1 MPMRKINI
9 DELKPGMK
17 FNKSL
22 FDSNLNIVLP
32 AGKILDDLVLRN
44 LRARRIEYIET
55 AGELIEDFDLPKIQD
70 DKDKKIDLQ
79 QQQPSEKPKIVLDK
93 ETSKYIDFYKECIDT
108 LSVLYNKYR
117 NEQGADTDRF
127 QALATKI
134 VNTIMAEKRTEVFIN
149 LVNIAGKGDY
159 LAKHIVNAAI
169 LAVLLAQRL
178 GYSMVKL
185 FNLCLAAL
193 VYDIGML
200 KIPAYIT
207 EKEGSL
213 SSEEYNQIKTHPIYS
228 YQTVA
233 KELNLPI
240 ELARVGLEHHEKY
253 DGTGYPR
260 RIKGLEMSEMSK
272 IIAIIDNYEAL
283 TKDRVYRKG
292 KDSYDAMKMV
302 LGEGSKKLDP
312 ELLKVFLTMMSIYP
326 VGCYVQLNNNAIAKV
341 IAADPVS
348 PFRPTV
354 KVMRD
359 EFGDEVD
366 NGKVIRLSRE
376 KDTYIVKAIQ
386 SKDVSRE
393 PKSEAPGEQA

>member
-1 MPMRKINI
+1 MPMRKITI
-9 DELKPGMK
+9 DELKAGMK

-22 FDSNLNIVLP
+22 FDANLNIVLP

-44 LRARRIEYIET
+44 LRARHIDYIET
-55 AGELIEDFDLPKIQD
+55 AGELVEEFDLPKILD
-70 DKDKKIDLQ
+70 DNKKTPEYQ
-79 QQQPSEKPKIVLDK
+79 TEKPKIVLDK
-93 ETSKYIDFYKECIDT
+93 DTSRYIDFYKECIDGIS
-108 LSVLYNKYR
+108 LLYNKYR
-117 NEQGADTDRF
+117 NEQSVDTEKF

-185 FNLCLAAL
+185 FNLALAAL

-240 ELARVGLEHHEKY
+240 EIARVGLEHHEKY

-272 IIAIIDNYEAL
+272 IIAIIDTYEAL

-302 LGEGSKKLDP
+302 LGEGSKKLDA

-326 VGCYVQLNNNAIAKV
+326 VGCYVQLNNNSIAKV
-341 IAADPVS
+341 VSADPVS

-354 KVMRD
+354 KIMRD
-359 EFGDEVD
+359 EFGDEVE
-366 NGKVIRLSRE
+366 NGRIIRLSRE

-386 SKDVSRE
+386 SRDMSK
-393 PKSEAPGEQA
+393 EAKNETPDTGELR

>member
-70 DKDKKIDLQ
+70 DKDKKIDF
-79 QQQPSEKPKIVLDK
+79 QPAAEKPKIVLDK
-93 ETSKYIDFYKECIDT
+93 ETSRYIDFYKECIDT

-134 VNTIMAEKRTEVFIN
+134 VNTIMAEKRTEVFVN

-185 FNLCLAAL
+185 FNLALAAL

-240 ELARVGLEHHEKY
+240 EIARVGLEHHEKF

-326 VGCYVQLNNNAIAKV
+326 VGCYVQLNTNAIAKV

-354 KVMRD
+354 KIMRD

-366 NGKVIRLSRE
+366 GGKVIRLSRE

-386 SKDVSRE
+386 SKDVAKE
-393 PKSEAPGEQA
+393 PKSEPTGEQG

>member
-44 LRARRIEYIET
+44 LRARHIEYIET
-55 AGELIEDFDLPKIQD
+55 AGELIEDFDLPKIPEE
-70 DKDKKIDLQ
+70 KKIDLPQ
-79 QQQPSEKPKIVLDK
+79 TEKPKIVLDK

-108 LSVLYNKYR
+108 LSILYNKYR

-134 VNTIMAEKRTEVFIN
+134 VNTIMSEKRAEVFVN

-159 LAKHIVNAAI
+159 LAKHIINTAI

-185 FNLCLAAL
+185 FNLALAAL

-233 KELNLPI
+233 KELNLPTEI
-240 ELARVGLEHHEKY
+240 ARVGLEHHEKF

-354 KVMRD
+354 KIMRD
-359 EFGDEVD
+359 EFGDEVEG
-366 NGKVIRLSRE
+366 GKVIRLSRE

-386 SKDVSRE
+386 SKDISRE
-393 PKSEAPGEQA
+393 PKNENPGEQG

>member
-1 MPMRKINI
+1 MPMRKISI

-32 AGKILDDLVLRN
+32 SGKILDDMVLKN
-44 LRARRIEYIET
+44 LRARHIEHVET
-55 AGELIEDFDLPKIQD
+55 AGELIEDYDLPKVNEE
-70 DKDKKIDLQ
+70 KKLELQ
-79 QQQPSEKPKIVLDK
+79 QAVEKTRIVLDK
-93 ETSKYIDFYKECIDT
+93 ETSKYIDFYRDSVDT
-108 LSVLYNKYR
+108 LSVLFNKYR
-117 NEQGADTDRF
+117 NEQSVDTERF

-159 LAKHIVNAAI
+159 LVKHVVNAAI
-169 LAVLLAQRL
+169 LSVLLAQRL

-207 EKEGSL
+207 EKEEKL
-213 SSEEYNQIKTHPIYS
+213 SAEEYNQIKTHPIFS
-228 YQTVA
+228 YQTIA

-240 ELARVGLEHHEKY
+240 EIARVGLEHHEKF
-253 DGTGYPR
+253 DGAGYPR
-260 RIKGLEMSEMSK
+260 RIRGLEMSEMSK
-272 IIAIIDNYEAL
+272 IVAIVDTYEAL

-292 KDSYDAMKMV
+292 KDSYDAMKLV

-326 VGCYVQLNNNAIAKV
+326 VGSFVQLNTNAVAKV

-354 KVMRD
+354 KIMRD

-376 KDTYIVKAIQ
+376 KDVYIVKAIQ
-386 SKDVSRE
+386 NKEIKSDEPRE
-393 PKSEAPGEQA
+393 